1 MKVLIKHE
9 RSIPNPNKPY
19 EKNGKVLTWDN
30 VNLYCVELDRYGAG
44 PILPNDRNNMIVKI
58 KYEEFEKLTGF
69 TYEEFG
75 ELFPSNFF
83 GHEISV
89 LGDQDPYGRFV
100 PKIVKI
106 EETAYMLY
114 TPEAIKYFDDNLNR
128 KNSSETGD
136 LIPF

>member
-75 ELFPSNFF
+75 ELFPSFRSRTESCN
-83 GHEISV
+83 
-89 LGDQDPYGRFV
+89 L
-100 PKIVKI
+100 
-106 EETAYMLY
+106 
-114 TPEAIKYFDDNLNR
+114 FDADRRCL
-128 KNSSETGD
+128 KN
-136 LIPF
+136 